1 MAKATKNEWRGP
13 SRRRPPPAAIVRL
26 VVPVER
32 AAPSHPRTITG
43 AASVPI
49 AALAVVLVVAGLV
62 LVATG
67 GVWGRGSTFFA
78 GVAVPPVLAL
88 ATLASGAG
96 LLRGPAVGRGPLG
109 TLPR

>member
-1 MAKATKNEWRGP
+1 G
-13 SRRRPPPAAIVRL
+13 
-26 VVPVER
+26 
-32 AAPSHPRTITG
+32 AAPL
-43 AASVPI
+43 V
-49 AALAVVLVVAGLV
+49 ALGVVMVGAGLV